1 MPTELEKLA
10 NAVAEIRKG
19 LPAHGKR
26 YSTIVENPF
35 ESGYWPPAKLSKRAT
50 LGQRKKRVTARAGG

>member
-1 MPTELEKLA
+1 MPTELQKLA
-10 NAVAEIRKG
+10 NAVEEIRKG

-35 ESGYWPPAKLSKRAT
+35 ESGYWPPAKRSKRAPF
-50 LGQRKKRVTARAGG
+50 GQRKKRATARVGG